1 MLVEPEHK
9 PSDIDATSSNM
20 LHYDLPAGLVVFL
33 VALPLCLGIAIASGA
48 PPFAGIIAGVVGGII
63 VGLLS
68 GSPLS
73 VSGPS
78 AGLAVMVAGAIQLAG
93 SYRGFLAI
101 LLMAGAIQFVFGL
114 LRLGA
119 LANYLP
125 NSVIRGMLAATG
137 IVIILKQIPHAL
149 GRDLDY
155 EGDFS
160 FLEPG
165 GSTTFSDIANSVMS
179 VFGGAV
185 AIFAISLVL
194 LLLWEKLSRRLR
206 FFQYVPGALVAVVA
220 GIGVNS
226 LFGGMAPGLQI
237 ITPEHLVSLPAP
249 TSLEAFFLQF
259 AVPDFTAIGNL
270 KALGTA
276 AILAM
281 VASVESL
288 ISLEAADRLDPYK
301 RISSP
306 NRELCAQGIGN
317 IVSGMLGGLPV
328 TSSVIRTSANAYSC
342 SRTRISAIA
351 QGVLLAGL
359 TFFAPH
365 LLMMVPLASLAA
377 LLIVIGYKLTAPA
390 IYKEVYGLGWAQFVP
405 FAVTVFAV
413 VFTDLMT
420 GVIVGFAC
428 GVFFVFR
435 QNHHEAITVVNDGN
449 DYLLRFTK
457 DASFVNKNEFR
468 TRLRRLPAGS
478 RVFIDGTKAL
488 YIDND
493 ILDVVE
499 DFKKLA
505 PYRNIEIDLK
515 HWKSQ
520 GRG

>member
-1 MLVEPEHK
+1 MLADTAHK
-9 PSDIDATSSNM
+9 PSAIDATPSNA

-33 VALPLCLGIAIASGA
+33 VALPLCLGIALASGA
-48 PPFAGIIAGVVGGII
+48 PPFAGIIAGVVGGVI
-63 VGLLS
+63 VGVLS

-73 VSGPS
+73 VAGPS

-101 LLMAGAIQFVFGL
+101 LLMAGAIQFIFGL

-179 VFGGAV
+179 PSGGAV
-185 AIFAISLVL
+185 SIFVVSLAL
-194 LLLWEKLSRRLR
+194 LLLWERLSVRIR
-206 FFQYVPGALVAVVA
+206 FFQYVPGALVAVLA
-220 GIGVNS
+220 SIGVNG
-226 LFGGMAPGLQI
+226 LFGGIAPGLQV
-237 ITPEHLVSLPAP
+237 ITPEHLVSIPAP
-249 TSLEAFFLQF
+249 ASLAAFFQQF
-259 AVPDFTAIGNL
+259 GVPDFAALGNL
-270 KALGTA
+270 KGLGMA
-276 AILAM
+276 ATLAV

-288 ISLEAADRLDPYK
+288 LSLEAADRLDPYK

-306 NRELCAQGIGN
+306 NRELCAQGAGN
-317 IVSGMLGGLPV
+317 IVSGLLGGLPI
-328 TSSVIRTSANAYSC
+328 TASVIATSANAYSG
-342 SRTRISAIA
+342 SRTRISTMAHGI
-351 QGVLLAGL
+351 LLAGL
-359 TFFAPH
+359 VLFAPRF
-365 LLMMVPLASLAA
+365 LMMVPLACLAA
-377 LLIVIGYKLTAPA
+377 LLIMIGYKLTAPS
-390 IYKEVYGLGWAQFVP
+390 IYRQVYGLGLAQFVP
-405 FAVTVFAV
+405 FAVTVVAV
-413 VFTDLMT
+413 VFTNLMT

-449 DYLLRFTK
+449 DYLVRFTK

-468 TRLRRLPAGS
+468 TKLRLLPAGS
-478 RVFIDGTKAL
+478 RVFIDGTRAL
-488 YIDND
+488 YIDSD

-515 HWKSQ
+515 HWESQ
-520 GRG
+520 ERG

>member
-1 MLVEPEHK
+1 MLAEIEHK
-9 PSDIDATSSNM
+9 PSDIDATSSNV
-20 LHYDLPAGLVVFL
+20 LHYDLPASLVVFL

-63 VGLLS
+63 VGVLS

-101 LLMAGAIQFVFGL
+101 LLMAGVIQFVFGL

-125 NSVIRGMLAATG
+125 NSVIRGMLTATG
-137 IVIILKQIPHAL
+137 IVIILKQVPHAL

-179 VFGGAV
+179 ASGGAV
-185 AIFAISLVL
+185 AIFLTSLAL
-194 LLLWEKLSRRLR
+194 LIIWEKLSGRLR
-206 FFQYVPGALVAVVA
+206 FFQYVPGALVAGLA
-220 GIGVNS
+220 SIGVNA

-237 ITPEHLVSLPAP
+237 IMPEHLVSIPPA
-249 TSLEAFFLQF
+249 SLAAFFQQF
-259 AVPDFTAIGNL
+259 AVPDFVALGNL

-281 VASVESL
+281 VASIESL
-288 ISLEAADRLDPYK
+288 LSLEAADRLDPFK

-317 IVSGMLGGLPV
+317 VVSGLLGGLPV
-328 TSSVIRTSANAYSC
+328 TSAVIRTSANAYSG
-342 SRTRISAIA
+342 SRTRISTIA
-351 QGVLLAGL
+351 HGVLLAGL
-359 TFFAPH
+359 VFLAPQ
-365 LLMMVPLASLAA
+365 LLMMVPLACLAA
-377 LLIVIGYKLTAPA
+377 LLIMIGYKLTAPS
-390 IYKEVYGLGWAQFVP
+390 IYKQVYRLGWGQFVP
-405 FAVTVFAV
+405 FAVTVVAV

-420 GVIVGFAC
+420 GVTVGFVC

-468 TRLRRLPAGS
+468 SRLRRLPSGS
-478 RVFIDGTKAL
+478 RVLIDGTKAL

-505 PYRNIEIDLK
+505 AYRNIEIDLK
-515 HWKSQ
+515 HWERQ
-520 GRG
+520 ERG